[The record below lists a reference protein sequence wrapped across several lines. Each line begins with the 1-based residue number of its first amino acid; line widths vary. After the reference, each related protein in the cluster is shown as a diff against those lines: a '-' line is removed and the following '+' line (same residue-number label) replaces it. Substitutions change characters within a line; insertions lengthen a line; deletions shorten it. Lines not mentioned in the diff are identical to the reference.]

1 VFAWSKEQN
10 DAVMDELTAVE
21 AKLKTQGRLGPT
33 ARLMPSST
41 ATRLRKRV
49 DPPLV
54 IDGLFA
60 DTNEQLLGFF
70 VIECVDLDQA
80 FETAK
85 ELGQINPGGSYEIRP
100 MMLLRDN
107 KLGTT

>member
-1 VFAWSKEQN
+1 VVARSKEQN

-21 AKLKTQGRLGPT
+21 AKVKTRGRLGPT
-33 ARLMPSST
+33 ARLTPTST
-41 ATRLRKRV
+41 GTRLRKRV

-54 IDGLFA
+54 IDGLLA
-60 DTNEQLLGFF
+60 DTKEQLLGFF
-70 VIECVDLDQA
+70 VIECVDLDRA
-80 FETAK
+80 LETAK
-85 ELGQINPGGSYEIRP
+85 EIGQTNPDGSYEIRP